1 MSAAAA
7 VSGPEREV
15 GSMNKLRETAAF
27 LRYAINPRKAKAAV
41 LAGQCVT
48 LMMLIGCRAQMARDT
63 NRFEADLEALRAAHA
78 TEMQQIT
85 KQAEDGIYATQY
97 LSSRYEGEAWTL
109 GQWLDCLD
117 ARYALST
124 EAKEK
129 ACWAPIN
136 RMQSDEYPDD
146 LESVLWQE
154 GQFCEFSDAVPPTE
168 ENFAIATNQLSR
180 YYNGDI
186 RPVPAT
192 AVYITVSDEG
202 VVLRDTW
209 EETAKTQHWR
219 A

>member
-78 TEMQQIT
+78 TEIQQIT

-97 LSSRYEGEAWTL
+97 LSSRYEG
-109 GQWLDCLD
+109 GGLD
-117 ARYALST
+117 AGPMAGLPGCPVCT
-124 EAKEK
+124 EHGSERKGMLGADK
-129 ACWAPIN
+129 P
-136 RMQSDEYPDD
+136 
-146 LESVLWQE
+146 
-154 GQFCEFSDAVPPTE
+154 DAV
-168 ENFAIATNQLSR
+168 
-180 YYNGDI
+180 G
-186 RPVPAT
+186 
-192 AVYITVSDEG
+192 
-202 VVLRDTW
+202 
-209 EETAKTQHWR
+209 
-219 A
+219 